1 MARVTVE
8 DCIEKIPNR
17 FALILAAVQRA
28 RQISSG
34 MPLRVERDRD
44 KNTVVALREIAEG
57 EVDQEEMRESVIQ
70 QFLSAQPVFS
80 ESSPLMEGDEGASE
94 RLSPPPSIPPS
105 LDEDALLQPK
115 PSSGE
120 DSSEERDSPQS

>member
-8 DCIEKIPNR
+8 DCIERIPNR

-44 KNTVVALREIAEG
+44 KNTVVALREIAEDK
-57 EVDQEEMRESVIQ
+57 VDQEEMRESVIQ
-70 QFLSAQPVFS
+70 QFLSAQPVAS
-80 ESSPLMEGDEGASE
+80 ESSPLMEGDESE
-94 RLSPPPSIPPS
+94 KLSPRPSIPSGLGDEEILRQMQPPS
-105 LDEDALLQPK
+105 A
-115 PSSGE
+115 E
-120 DSSEERDSPQS
+120 DSNEKRDAPRS